1 MPEAGRLLRLFGS
14 GGSGGERQGV
24 SIMRSAHTAR
34 FSALKAAVAVFFAC
48 LLGVGSSLLA
58 FAAGDSVREYDA
70 TVDMPASDAN
80 SWQVVEQDYASVKAG
95 AGTYAYS
102 DGDEVRLQKAVMADD
117 SENRF
122 QVYLNVEPQL
132 SWEEF
137 FKSLDNYQTHN
148 NSSTFNPSSGCARL
162 LSQDEYDVL
171 PASQQAWYEKMN
183 VRYNMGD
190 GTYYDVVRY
199 GNFHGEGKDKIQNVK
214 NGSYAWSSQ
223 KFNTNGLLRGVDWPS
238 VVAAAQGGGDIKLE
252 VDASGLKKQYAFAS
266 GVVYP
271 KSVSDPMGC
280 NIVFDGV
287 VSADEGAVSAPA
299 AGSKDGTIEW
309 SLPTTTPPNLPYY
322 GTHTEAGTIPGTGYE
337 TDVTIL
343 ENVVVAD
350 RGGKQTAYYT
360 GVLEMR
366 YRISLDVLGEGFVS
380 CGNPAVGSSGQ
391 AIVSTNGVTEL
402 SYQVSGVSKAAEFPL
417 PKVRGLLYSLEVGK
431 ADEENSSAMLAGAVF
446 ALLDADG
453 SPMLDASGAAVTAVT
468 GSDGVAKFRGLSA
481 GTYSVKEVSPPPGYS
496 ITDSS
501 THGSYELC
509 WTTNSRNL
517 VSDHAGQHECDLPSD
532 AAAMTLAGSLD
543 VFLDRHVLGLE
554 VLKRDGDSE
563 APLQGV
569 GFALKID
576 DGNGVYD
583 DADALADVWSDAQLS
598 NPSGEGYTN
607 ADGKIAF
614 YGLESGTYWIEETWT
629 LAGYQG
635 MAEPVKMVVTPD
647 RRVLFHQSGV
657 EVAPDDDYVVRIVV
671 DNFKLPAL
679 PSAGSRGHPMLT
691 LAGLAMLVLSLA
703 LACRGRCSAV
713 DGSGLRDRKTR
724 VW

>member
-1 MPEAGRLLRLFGS
+1 
-14 GGSGGERQGV
+14 
-24 SIMRSAHTAR
+24 MRSAHTAR
-34 FSALKAAVAVFFAC
+34 FRALKAAAAVLFAC
-48 LLGVGSSLLA
+48 LLGVGFSPLA

-70 TVDMPASDAN
+70 TVGMPASDAN

-95 AGTYAYS
+95 AGTYVYS
-102 DGDEVRLQKAVMADD
+102 DSDEVRLQKAVMADG

-148 NSSTFNPSSGCARL
+148 NSGTFNPSSGCARL

-171 PASQQAWYEKMN
+171 PPSQQAWYEKIN

-190 GTYYDVVRY
+190 GAYYDVVRY
-199 GNFHGEGKDKIQNVK
+199 GNFHGEGKDKIQEVK

-223 KFNTNGLLRGVDWPS
+223 KFNTNGLIRGVDWPS
-238 VVAAAQGGGDIKLE
+238 VVAAAESGGDIKLE
-252 VDASGLKKQYAFAS
+252 VDASDLKEQYAFAS

-271 KSVSDPMGC
+271 QSVSDPMGC

-287 VSADEGAVSAPA
+287 VSADEGAVSTPA
-299 AGSKDGTIEW
+299 AGSKDGLIEW
-309 SLPTTTPPNLPYY
+309 TLPTTTPPDLPYY
-322 GTHTEAGTIPGTGYE
+322 GTHTEAGTIPGTDYE
-337 TDVTIL
+337 TDVTVL
-343 ENVVVAD
+343 ENVAVVD
-350 RGGKQTAYYT
+350 RGGKKTAYYA

-366 YRISLDVLGEGFVS
+366 YRISLDVLGDGFVS
-380 CGNPAVGSSGQ
+380 CGNPVVGSSGQ
-391 AIVSTNGVTEL
+391 AIVSTNGATEL
-402 SYQVSGVSKAAEFPL
+402 SYQVSNVSKAAEFPL

-431 ADEENSSAMLAGAVF
+431 ADEENPSAMLAGAVF

-453 SPMLDASGAAVTAVT
+453 NPMLDASGAAITAVT
-468 GSDGVAKFRGLSA
+468 GADGVAKFRDLPV
-481 GTYSVKEVSPPPGYS
+481 GTYSVKEVSPPSGYV

-501 THGSYELC
+501 AHGPYELC

-517 VSDHAGQHECDLPSD
+517 VSDHAELHECDQPSD
-532 AAAMTLAGSLD
+532 ASAMTLSGNLD
-543 VFLDRHVLGLE
+543 VFLDLHVLGLE
-554 VLKRDGDSE
+554 ILKRDGDTQV
-563 APLQGV
+563 PLQGV

-583 DADALADVWSDAQLS
+583 DADVLANAWSDAQLS
-598 NPSGEGYTN
+598 NPSGEGCTN
-607 ADGKIAF
+607 SEGKIAF
-614 YGLESGTYWIEETWT
+614 YGLEPGTYWIEETWT

-635 MAEPVKMVVTPD
+635 MADPVKMVVTPD

-657 EVAPDDDYVVRIVV
+657 EVALDDDYVVRIVV

-691 LAGLAMLVLSLA
+691 LAGVAMLALSLA
-703 LACRGRCSAV
+703 LVCRGRCSAV
-713 DGSGLRDRKTR
+713 GGSGLRNRKTR
-724 VW
+724 V